1 MNTKV
6 FYNNSCSICRIE
18 INHYKKTKNNIEWV
32 DINNLRKAEL
42 ETQKN
47 AKQLLRRL
55 HTKKNNKVYSGVD
68 AFIEMWLEIP
78 KYSFLAKIIRKPII
92 YQVSWFLYEVFALI
106 LFYKN
111 KNQLNRIEGIK

>member
-18 INHYKKTKNNIEWV
+18 INHYKKNKNNIEWV
-32 DINNLRKAEL
+32 DINNLRKTEL

-55 HTKKNNKVYSGVD
+55 HTKKFQNIV
-68 AFIEMWLEIP
+68 FWL
-78 KYSFLAKIIRKPII
+78 K
-92 YQVSWFLYEVFALI
+92 
-106 LFYKN
+106 
-111 KNQLNRIEGIK
+111 